1 MDYLSKQRYDE
12 IATELKHLI
21 GEVYPKIKGDVG
33 SSGDAGYIRGR
44 ALNKMEKACEASL
57 SCGQVV
63 LYRTFL
69 EDLEELYLSGF

>member
-1 MDYLSKQRYDE
+1 MLNSLISKALAATAFIDE
-12 IATELKHLI
+12 RPSANGGGRSE
-21 GEVYPKIKGDVG
+21 GQSPRA
-33 SSGDAGYIRGR
+33 AGYIRGR
-44 ALNKMEKACEASL
+44 APDRMEKACEAGL

>member
-1 MDYLSKQRYDE
+1 MEYLSKQRYDE

-33 SSGDAGYIRGR
+33 SSGAAGYIRGKP
-44 ALNKMEKACEASL
+44 LKKTEKACEASL